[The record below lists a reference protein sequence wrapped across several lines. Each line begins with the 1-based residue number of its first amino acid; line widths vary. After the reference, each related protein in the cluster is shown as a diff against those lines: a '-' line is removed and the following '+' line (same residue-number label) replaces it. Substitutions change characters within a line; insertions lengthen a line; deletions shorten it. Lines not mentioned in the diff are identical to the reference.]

1 MATPPTFPIYFKL
14 FPEFSFTIS
23 FNLDIN
29 FNFNK
34 KKQIHLKISGDTNS
48 KKFKAI
54 QKYLN
59 EGIKHGNAREKMAI
73 HDAII
78 RQIA

>member
-1 MATPPTFPIYFKL
+1 MNL
-14 FPEFSFTIS
+14 FFFVEV
-23 FNLDIN
+23 N
-29 FNFNK
+29 
-34 KKQIHLKISGDTNS
+34 LKISGDTNS